1 MKHLFS
7 VVFVIFSLVGTT
19 LVAQN
24 NPVWVQ
30 IEARPTLAQAQDRA
44 RAYEAQL
51 SDVVGY
57 RLRSGWYGIFLGPYE
72 RRDAQQ
78 VLNVYKAERRI
89 PRDSFIALRRSLRGQ
104 FWPSQAGQQNQAPV
118 VTPDLTQPSQD
129 AAQSDTTPSAPQTA
143 SDETPAQ
150 ARRAERELNRDD
162 RRLLQTALAWS
173 GVYASSIDGAFG
185 RGTRSAMRAWQE
197 QNNFEATGILT
208 TAQRGILLKQYNAV
222 LDGLGLEMVSN
233 LEAGIQ
239 MMIPTEIVR
248 AEKIEPPF
256 VHYNATGDI
265 PARLL
270 LISQAGNRDTM
281 TGLFDIMQTLEIVPP
296 EGARQV
302 SSNGFTLI
310 GENGSIVSQTE
321 VSLQGGEIKGF
332 TLIWPAGDE
341 DRRRRVITEMRASF
355 SRLDGVLDPA
365 AGNLDNQQVDLVSG
379 LQVRVPTK
387 SFSGFYIDRAGQV
400 LTTSQAIAGC
410 TRVTLDEEH
419 EATVITVDDAAGIA
433 VLKPNASLSPPAV
446 ARFSANTPRLQSDV
460 ALAGYSFGGTL
471 GAPSVTFGTLA
482 DLRGLNGEAG
492 VKRINLEALPSDAGG
507 PVLDAGGGLVGMLLP
522 TPTGSRALP
531 EGVNFA
537 ADRSSLQQVLD
548 TAGVTAG
555 TRDSG
560 APIAPEDLTAEAT
573 DMTVLVSCWAD

>member
-19 LVAQN
+19 LFAQN

-44 RAYEAQL
+44 RAYETRL

-57 RLRSGWYGIFLGPYE
+57 RLRSGWYGILLGPYE

-89 PRDSFIALRRSLRGQ
+89 PRDSFIALRGSLRGQ
-104 FWPSQAGQQNQAPV
+104 YWPTQAGQPSQGT
-118 VTPDLTQPSQD
+118 VTPELTQPSQD
-129 AAQSDTTPSAPQTA
+129 AAQAEATPSVPQTP

-150 ARRAERELNRDD
+150 ARRVERDLSRDD

-173 GVYASSIDGAFG
+173 GVYTSSIDGAFG
-185 RGTRSAMRAWQE
+185 RGTRRAMRAWQE
-197 QNNFEATGILT
+197 QNNFEVTGILT
-208 TAQRGILLKQYNAV
+208 TAQRGVLLKQYNSV

-270 LISQAGNRDTM
+270 LISQAGNRNTM

-302 SSNGFTLI
+302 SSTGFTLI
-310 GENGSIVSQTE
+310 GENSSIVSQTE

-332 TLIWPAGDE
+332 TLIWPVGDE
-341 DRRRRVITEMRASF
+341 DRRRRVISEMQASF

-365 AGNLDNQQVDLVSG
+365 AGNLDNQQIDLVSG

-410 TRVTLDEEH
+410 ARVTLDEEY
-419 EATVITVDDAAGIA
+419 EASVVTVDDASGIA

-446 ARFSANTPRLQSDV
+446 ARLSTTTPRLQSDV
-460 ALAGYSFGGTL
+460 AIAGYSFGGTL

-507 PVLDAGGGLVGMLLP
+507 PVLDAGGGLIGMLLP
-522 TPTGSRALP
+522 APIGSRALP

-537 ADRSSLQQVLD
+537 ADRSSLQQVMNS
-548 TAGVTAG
+548 AGVTAG

-560 APIAPEDLTAEAT
+560 TPIAPEDLTSEAT